1 MKKESHHQRFDKDFS
16 SFDCRKQ
23 EQHITVMRHGDR
35 LDCEDPLWKST
46 AERPWDPPLSDTGKA
61 RAFAIG
67 KQFKD
72 NLSAPI
78 HRVIV
83 SPFLRCVQT
92 ASQIVSAL
100 CTVDKN
106 ANYMDVG
113 NEVKVTIEYGLCEVF
128 NRRNLARAPEHGK
141 NVGFNVSELEAM
153 FPDGT
158 VETMEPICNQL
169 PDWHER
175 PESAKLRYAT
185 VIRSLAKR
193 FPYENLLLVT
203 HKMGVKTAVSSFRKD
218 KYVYD
223 VDYCGYSHLKRR
235 IFRSPNKKYL
245 FTGVYDVTTKSGESG
260 VKFCP
265 LIDKALYKKEVTKEQ
280 PVGFIQAWRI
290 PGVAPYALCIFFA
303 KLVAYTFFYWLPF
316 YISHTGTSTILI
328 IEEDDS
334 ILIEKERVL
343 TPSPLPQI
351 PISSP
356 PLQPQTTLEVE
367 RSKKRSL
374 AIVDYGHDE
383 TAMSPEHEA
392 EEGEIMSSG
401 QWACDGWGGY

>member
-16 SFDCRKQ
+16 SFHSGKQ

-46 AERPWDPPLSDTGKA
+46 AERAWDPPLSDTGKA

-106 ANYMDVG
+106 ANYMDVD

-218 KYVYD
+218 KLRPNPPAA
-223 VDYCGYSHLKRR
+223 YSFCSCDK
-235 IFRSPNKKYL
+235 FVAGN
-245 FTGVYDVTTKSGESG
+245 FEVTTKGGMKRKVWFPRGSESPSGAQAR
-260 VKFCP
+260 
-265 LIDKALYKKEVTKEQ
+265 LIM
-280 PVGFIQAWRI
+280 I
-290 PGVAPYALCIFFA
+290 P
-303 KLVAYTFFYWLPF
+303 
-316 YISHTGTSTILI
+316 H
-328 IEEDDS
+328 
-334 ILIEKERVL
+334 EK
-343 TPSPLPQI
+343 
-351 PISSP
+351 
-356 PLQPQTTLEVE
+356 
-367 RSKKRSL
+367 
-374 AIVDYGHDE
+374 YF
-383 TAMSPEHEA
+383 
-392 EEGEIMSSG
+392 
-401 QWACDGWGGY
+401 